1 MKTKQLTFLLSLTF
15 MFLVGCGEEVQRE
28 FNDNGKILVIDEE
41 EFKPVWYESGKKRSE
56 SYYTNGGEDGLITQ
70 TFWYETGEKSDE
82 LNFKDNQIDGLQTSW
97 YKNGNKQTELQWK
110 MGRVWLVTNWDED
123 GNMTN
128 QYDNKGRIGE

>member
-1 MKTKQLTFLLSLTF
+1 MKKPLTFILSLI
-15 MFLVGCGEEVQRE
+15 FLFFVGCGEEVQRE
-28 FNDNGKILVIDEE
+28 FNDNGKFLVIDETGFE
-41 EFKPVWYESGKKRSE
+41 PTWYESGKKRSE
-56 SYYTNGGEDGLITQ
+56 SYYTNDEGEDGRKTQ

-82 LNFKDNQIDGLQTSW
+82 VNFKDNHLDGLQTSW